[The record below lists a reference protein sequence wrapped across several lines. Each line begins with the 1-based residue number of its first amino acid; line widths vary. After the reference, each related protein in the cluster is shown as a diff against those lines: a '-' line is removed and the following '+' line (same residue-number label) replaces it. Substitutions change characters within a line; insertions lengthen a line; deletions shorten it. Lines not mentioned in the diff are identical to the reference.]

1 MDTKQSKDG
10 VLICFAV
17 KEEAAP
23 FRAFAANRPDIRI
36 LVTGMG
42 AQNTRKAFAAAL
54 AEDKPS
60 MVITCGYAGGLNPV
74 FPPEALVLHA
84 DAGFPLTQKLIQ
96 TGGRLGTYHCV
107 TTVAITAQEK
117 AVLYVQTKCDA
128 VEMESGIIRQ
138 MCAEQGIPS
147 ATFRVISDAANE
159 NLPLNFNELMT
170 PEMTMDF
177 GKLAWT
183 LMKSPGKIPELMR
196 FGNRVKFSAKKLG
209 EALAKA
215 LQP

>member
-1 MDTKQSKDG
+1 MSEQTRI
-10 VLICFAV
+10 LICFAV

-23 FRAFAANRPDIRI
+23 FRPLVANRPDVRI

-42 AQNTRKAFAAAL
+42 AKNTRKAFTAAL
-54 AEDKPS
+54 AEGKPD
-60 MVITCGYAGGLNPV
+60 MVITCGYAGGLNPAL
-74 FPPEALVLHA
+74 PPESLLLNA
-84 DAGFPLTQKLIQ
+84 DTGFPLTQKLLQ
-96 TGGRLGTYHCV
+96 TGAKPGTYYCA

-117 AVLYVQTKCDA
+117 AALFAQTKCDA

-138 MCAEQGIPS
+138 MCAEQGIPA

-177 GKLAWT
+177 GKLAWA

-196 FGNRVKFSAKKLG
+196 FGNRVKISA
-209 EALAKA
+209 
-215 LQP
+215 

>member
-1 MDTKQSKDG
+1 MSEQSKI
-10 VLICFAV
+10 LICFAV

-23 FRAFAANRPDIRI
+23 FRAFAANRPDIR
-36 LVTGMG
+36 LVVTGMG
-42 AQNTRKAFAAAL
+42 AKNAREQFLAAL
-54 AEDKPS
+54 AEGKPGCA
-60 MVITCGYAGGLNPV
+60 ITCGYAGGLNPALA
-74 FPPEALVLHA
+74 PEALVL
-84 DAGFPLTQKLIQ
+84 DASLDFPLTQKLLQ
-96 TGGRLGTYHCV
+96 AGGKLGTYHCA

-117 AVLYVQTKCDA
+117 AALFAQTKCDA

-138 MCAEQGIPS
+138 ICAEQGIPA

-170 PEMTMDF
+170 PEMTMNF

-196 FGNRVKFSAKKLG
+196 FGNRVKSSAQKMG
-209 EALAKA
+209 DALEQA
-215 LQP
+215 LQS

>member
-1 MDTKQSKDG
+1 MQTNQSKGG

-17 KEEAAP
+17 KEEASP
-23 FRAFAANRPDIRI
+23 FRPLVANRPDIRI

-42 AQNTRKAFAAAL
+42 AQNTRNAFAAAL
-54 AEDKPS
+54 AEGKPS
-60 MVITCGYAGGLNPV
+60 TVITCGYAGGLNPALA
-74 FPPEALVLHA
+74 PESLVLSV
-84 DAGFPLTQKLIQ
+84 DTNFPLTQKLLH
-96 TGGRLGTYHCV
+96 TGARLGTYHCA
-107 TTVAITAQEK
+107 TKVAITAQEK
-117 AVLYVQTKCDA
+117 AALYAQSKCDA

-138 MCAEQGIPS
+138 MSAEQGIPS

-170 PEMTMDF
+170 PQMTMDF
-177 GKLAWT
+177 GKIAWA

-196 FGNRVKFSAKKLG
+196 FGNRVKSSAKKLG

-215 LQP
+215 L

>member
-1 MDTKQSKDG
+1 MDTYQSKNG

-42 AQNTRKAFAAAL
+42 AQNTRKAFAAVL
-54 AEDKPS
+54 TEGKPS
-60 MVITCGYAGGLNPV
+60 VVITCGYAGGLNPAL
-74 FPPEALVLHA
+74 PPEALVLNA
-84 DAGFPLTQKLIQ
+84 DANFPLTQRLIQ
-96 TGGRLGTYHCV
+96 AGAKQGTYHCAS
-107 TTVAITAQEK
+107 TVAITAQEK
-117 AVLYVQTKCDA
+117 AVIFTQSKCDA

-138 MCAEQGIPS
+138 ICAEQGIPA

-170 PEMTMDF
+170 PQMTMDF
-177 GKLAWT
+177 GKLAWA
-183 LMKSPGKIPELMR
+183 LVKSPGKIPELMR
-196 FGNRVKFSAKKLG
+196 FGKRVQSSAKKLG
-209 EALAKA
+209 AALAQA
-215 LQP
+215 LQS

>member
-1 MDTKQSKDG
+1 MDTNQSKSR

-23 FRAFAANRPDIRI
+23 FRALAANRPDIRI

-42 AQNTRKAFAAAL
+42 AQNTKRAFTEAL
-54 AEDKPS
+54 AEGKPCL
-60 MVITCGYAGGLNPV
+60 VLTCGYAGGLNPALA
-74 FPPEALVLHA
+74 PESLVLSA
-84 DAGFPLTQKLIQ
+84 DADFPLTQKLLQ
-96 TGGRLGTYHCV
+96 TGARPGTYHCA

-117 AVLYVQTKCDA
+117 AVLYAQTKCDA

-138 MCAEQGIPS
+138 MCAEQGIAS

-159 NLPLNFNELMT
+159 DLPLNFNKLMT

-177 GKLAWT
+177 GKLAWA

-196 FGNRVKFSAKKLG
+196 FGNRVKSSAKKLG

-215 LQP
+215 V

>member
-1 MDTKQSKDG
+1 MDTNPSKG
-10 VLICFAV
+10 TVLICFAV

-23 FRAFAANRPDIRI
+23 FRPLVSNRPDVRI

-42 AQNTRKAFAAAL
+42 AENTRKAFAAAL
-54 AEDKPS
+54 AEGKPGV
-60 MVITCGYAGGLNPV
+60 VITCGYAGGLNPAL
-74 FPPEALVLHA
+74 PAEALVLNA
-84 DAGFPLTQKLIQ
+84 DADFPLTQKLLQ
-96 TGGRLGTYHCV
+96 TGAKQGTYYCAS
-107 TTVAITAQEK
+107 TVATTAQEK
-117 AVLYVQTKCDA
+117 AVLYAQTKCDA
-128 VEMESGIIRQ
+128 VEMESAIIRQ
-138 MCAEQGIPS
+138 ICAEQGIPA
-147 ATFRVISDAANE
+147 ATFRVISDAAGE

-196 FGNRVKFSAKKLG
+196 FGNRVKSSAKKLG

-215 LQP
+215 LNA